1 MGAAAVGATNA
12 ARAATA
18 AEMVVNFMADKRVVV
33 RGRGS

>member
-18 AEMVVNFMADKRVVV
+18 AEMLVNFIVDKRAVV
-33 RGRGS
+33 RGRRS